1 MLNAEKYKNEI
12 ESKNYRFGISD
23 HITDC
28 ESKDCTTCIFSSQN
42 NIDEGLK
49 NTCTVRKVKWLLSEC
64 KESTKVTRL
73 EYELLKYWNGKRYKY
88 IARDRDG
95 ALYIYRDKPSKN
107 EDVWGTLYGHARL
120 MKYFDDLFCFVKW
133 EDKEPIEIKE
143 VLENCVIKNI
153 KEEQ

>member
-1 MLNAEKYKNEI
+1 MINAEKFKNEI
-12 ESKNYRFGISD
+12 EGKDFKFGMSNRIINCD
-23 HITDC
+23 YGEC
-28 ESKDCTTCIFSSQN
+28 GTCIFSCEN
-42 NIDEGLK
+42 NPNDGLH
-49 NTCTVRKVKWLLSEC
+49 TACTIRKVKWLLSEC

-133 EDKEPIEIKE
+133 EDKEPIGIKE